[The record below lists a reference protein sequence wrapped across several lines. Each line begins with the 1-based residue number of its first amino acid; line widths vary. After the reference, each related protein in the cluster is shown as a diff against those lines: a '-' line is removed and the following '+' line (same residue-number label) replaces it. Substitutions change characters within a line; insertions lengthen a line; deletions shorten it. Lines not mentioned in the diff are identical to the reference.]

1 MATTYLILSN
11 RILRELNEV
20 EMTSSNFS
28 SSRGIQTAVKDFIN
42 KAVHDIYNEGAEL
55 PLLHSSTTQALQAGD
70 AEYTFPSNM
79 RRVDF
84 ESFFLKP
91 TELITNGEFTSA
103 ITSWTNATTGAVGEG
118 TPAYNSGGNG
128 RLRLNDA
135 AVSQAITTV
144 KNKTYKV
151 QVRVI
156 DSSSGGS
163 SLAVKVGNAAHAT
176 TDLSTTLTV
185 ANYGEGKVLDTT
197 FTASQTATYITIIN
211 SDANNL
217 DVDYVRV
224 SRSDIAPKKLA
235 SITYDTYLQTNKV
248 ADDVNLSSAYGIP
261 TKVIRKPDYG
271 SFILSPKPNLGEY
284 TVSYEYYATH
294 TDLSAHGD
302 NMGLPDR
309 FSPIIVDR
317 AKYYVYMLRSD
328 PEHAQ
333 LADRDYQR
341 KLKLLKTDYGTHS
354 ADYMRTDTI
363 AESIA
368 TSIGTAS

>member
-42 KAVHDIYNEGAEL
+42 KSVHDIYNEGAEL
-55 PLLHSSTTQALQAGD
+55 PLLHSSTTQALTVGD
-70 AEYTFPSNM
+70 GEYTFPSDM

-91 TELITNGEFTSA
+91 TELITNGEVTSN
-103 ITSWTNATTGAVGEG
+103 ITSWTTGDGSPSY
-118 TPAYNSGGNG
+118 TSSGNG
-128 RLRLNDA
+128 RLNLNSA
-135 AVSQAITTV
+135 AAYQSISTV
-144 KNKTYKV
+144 VNKTYKI
-151 QVRVI
+151 QVRVLSPN
-156 DSSSGGS
+156 SS
-163 SLAVKVGNAAHAT
+163 AT
-176 TDLSTTLTV
+176 TLIVRVGTSAGGTQNLNTTIGVT
-185 ANYGEGKVLDTT
+185 NYREGNILDTT
-197 FTASQTATYITIIN
+197 FTASAATSYVYVEA
-211 SDANNL
+211 SSVQL
-217 DVDYVRV
+217 DVDYIRV

-235 SITYDTYLQTNKV
+235 HITYDTYLQTNKV
-248 ADDVNLSSAYGIP
+248 ADDVNVSSAFGLP
-261 TKVIRKPDYG
+261 VKVVRKPDYS
-271 SFILSPKPNLGEY
+271 SFILSPIPGEGEY
-284 TVSYEYYATH
+284 TVSYDYYTTH

-354 ADYMRTDTI
+354 ADYMRTDVVT
-363 AESIA
+363 ESIA
-368 TSIGTAS
+368 TTIGTSS